1 MSRFGKLKARERT
14 HAPPDHRMRDT
25 ALDLFGESAL
35 AEIEGILGVAS
46 PEGRVRESL
55 ARSLYAYARDRA
67 GNSGHSG
74 EGSPAQIRQRI
85 KTISKAARS
94 LQAAL
99 ASNGAAETVACILE
113 GRGIDMMLLNDFIA
127 ELTQIKTGPGGKRLA
142 DPEHWLLMD
151 RVADIFER
159 TAQERATLSETRSDN
174 SFNGPLFKMARY
186 VEKAAAKAVQRR
198 ELSDSALGSR
208 LKRLLKIRNKSIA
221 KLRA

>member
-1 MSRFGKLKARERT
+1 MNRLGKLKAHERT
-14 HAPPDHRMRDT
+14 HTPPDHRMRDT
-25 ALDLFGESAL
+25 ARELFGEAAL
-35 AEIEGILGVAS
+35 AKIEGILCVAS
-46 PEGRVRESL
+46 PDGQVRESM

-67 GNSGHSG
+67 GHSGYSG

-85 KTISKAARS
+85 KTISKAAQS

-99 ASNGAAETVACILE
+99 ASNGAAETVAFILE

-127 ELTQIKTGPGGKRLA
+127 ELAQIKTGPKGKRLA
-142 DPEHWLLMD
+142 DPEHGLLMD
-151 RVADIFER
+151 RIADIFER
-159 TAQERATLSETRSDN
+159 TTQERATLGETRSDN
-174 SFNGPLFKMARY
+174 SFSGPFFKMARC
-186 VEKAAAKAVQRR
+186 VEKAAANAVQRP